1 MWEIW
6 LLSLVSQ
13 LLGMFQ
19 HLITLNFDRHA
30 YLIPSLSA
38 GMQVFRSSKL
48 TYVDSG
54 LSCDTFNIIHV
65 LDAVGIAA
73 EINQALQHFRQEEKA
88 YCIWVSESQL
98 SPELQVVFQE
108 LAIHQQ
114 NMEPGMVL
122 DLQQYEPLTSVSH
135 ANIEKVTTPAQL
147 AEFAASIAAN
157 WSPPDQNV
165 LRYYEQVAP
174 VILNPAHGVQLLIYR
189 EKGQVVSCLE
199 MFPSDAATIGFYSL
213 ATLEAHRGKG
223 IASAMLLFSLN
234 LAKQSGYRQVIL
246 QASEDGLRIY
256 EKLGFRRVENYY
268 EYA

>member
-1 MWEIW
+1 M
-6 LLSLVSQ
+6 
-13 LLGMFQ
+13 Q
-19 HLITLNFDRHA
+19 HLITHNFDRHA

-38 GMQVFRSSKL
+38 GMQVFRSSRL

-73 EINQALQHFRQEEKA
+73 EITQALQYFRQEEKA

-98 SPELQVVFQE
+98 SPELKAIFQE
-108 LAIHQQ
+108 LDIHRQ
-114 NMEPGMVL
+114 NMEPGMLL
-122 DLQQYEPLTSVSH
+122 DLQQYELLTSALH
-135 ANIEKVTTPAQL
+135 TNIEKVATLAQL
-147 AEFAASIAAN
+147 SEFATSIAAN

-165 LRYYEQVAP
+165 RRYYEQVAP
-174 VILNPAHGVQLLIYR
+174 AILNPEHGVQLLIYR
-189 EKGQVVSCLE
+189 EEDQVVSCLE
-199 MFPSDAATIGFYSL
+199 MFPSDGNTIGFYSL

-223 IASAMLLFSLN
+223 IASAILLYALN
-234 LAKQSGYRQVIL
+234 LAKQLGYQQAIL

-256 EKLGFRRVENYY
+256 EKVGFRQVENYY